1 MNLVGD
7 FDGVSTYLVIGVLG
21 SAPAGTVHGERQP
34 IPCLVAVGVPPSK
47 VPLPVSA
54 LALLSNMWASDANLR
69 PAKLAFSQ
77 AYSAPGPDADFADQ
91 DVPAAFDEEYEGN
104 SDLAIDDE
112 RKAGAHAGDVNIDLV
127 VFAQSFHWVH
137 PDNALESLASILRPH
152 GRLALLELGQAHAGS
167 AVDQAAARPGT
178 TPLLTDAWV
187 QMVFTYYKA
196 CLSGELVARTLLT
209 KYVAQQHIQGGR
221 RSAMHKA
228 SLQLPPRQL
237 PSPTIRSQ

>member
-1 MNLVGD
+1 
-7 FDGVSTYLVIGVLG
+7 
-21 SAPAGTVHGERQP
+21 
-34 IPCLVAVGVPPSK
+34 
-47 VPLPVSA
+47 
-54 LALLSNMWASDANLR
+54 MWASDANLR
-69 PAKLAFSQ
+69 PAKSAFSQ

-137 PDNALESLASILRPH
+137 PDNALERLASILRPH

-178 TPLLTDAWV
+178 TPLLHRRVGANGV
-187 QMVFTYYKA
+187 HLLQGLPFGRV
-196 CLSGELVARTLLT
+196 GRT
-209 KYVAQQHIQGGR
+209 HIAHQVCCATTNLR
-221 RSAMHKA
+221 
-228 SLQLPPRQL
+228 
-237 PSPTIRSQ
+237 